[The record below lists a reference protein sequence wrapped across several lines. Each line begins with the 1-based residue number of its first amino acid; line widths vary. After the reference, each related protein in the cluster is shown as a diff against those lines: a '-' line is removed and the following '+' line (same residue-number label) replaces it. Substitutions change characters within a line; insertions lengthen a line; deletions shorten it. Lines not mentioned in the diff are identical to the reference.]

1 MRPKGT
7 VLVSGS
13 LVYDKIMD
21 FPGRFVDH
29 ILPEKIHALSVNFVV
44 EKIEVKVGGTAG
56 NIAYNLK
63 LLGEEPVIFSQA
75 GRDFGSYQRWLQRH
89 RIATDEIKLVLRK
102 DTTVA
107 HIITDRDDNQ
117 IVALHLETMGV
128 PCGITLKKVQRH
140 FPVALAIIAPGNV
153 TDMIDAAHV
162 YKASGIRYIADPGQ
176 EIPLLSVRELNFL
189 IQGARLLISNDYE
202 FAQIKKKLKQD
213 EKEILHKVETVVVT
227 LGARGSLIYHKDH
240 TYAVKAARPKKV
252 VDPTGAG
259 DAYRAGFIK
268 GLVSGWS
275 LPRCGEFASYI
286 AKFPVEHYGTQEHR
300 LRINSYSSPQNPR
313 RPRAPH
319 LLKSRNILY

>member
-1 MRPKGT
+1 M
-7 VLVSGS
+7 
-13 LVYDKIMD
+13 VYDKIMD

-29 ILPEKIHALSVNFVV
+29 IIPEKIHALSVNFVV

-75 GRDFGSYQRWLQRH
+75 GRDFGLYQKWLRRN
-89 RIATDEIKLVLRK
+89 RIASDEIRLVPRK

-117 IVALHLETMGV
+117 IAALHLETMGV
-128 PCGITLKKVQRH
+128 PCGITAQKVKRYL
-140 FPVALAIIAPGNV
+140 PAALAIIAPGNIA
-153 TDMIDAAHV
+153 DMMNAARV
-162 YKASGIRYIADPGQ
+162 YKKLGIRYIADPGQ
-176 EIPLLSVRELNFL
+176 EIPLLSARELNYL
-189 IQGARLLISNDYE
+189 IKGAHLLISNDYE
-202 FAQIKKKLKQD
+202 FAQIQKKLKQS
-213 EKEILHKVETVVVT
+213 EKEILRKAETVVVT
-227 LGARGSLIYHKDH
+227 RGDRGSLIYHQAH
-240 TYAVKAARPKKV
+240 TYTVKAVRPKKV

-300 LRINSYSSPQNPR
+300 F
-313 RPRAPH
+313 AV
-319 LLKSRNILY
+319 KS

>member
-1 MRPKGT
+1 
-7 VLVSGS
+7 
-13 LVYDKIMD
+13 MD
-21 FPGRFVDH
+21 FPGRFVDN
-29 ILPEKIHALSVNFVV
+29 IIPEKIHALSVNFVV

-75 GRDFGSYQRWLQRH
+75 GRDFGVYQKWLQRH
-89 RIATDEIKLVLRK
+89 RIASDEIRLVSRK

-117 IVALHLETMGV
+117 IAALHLETMGV
-128 PCGITLKKVQRH
+128 PCGITAQKVKRH
-140 FPVALAIIAPGNV
+140 LPVAMAIIAPGNV
-153 TDMIDAAHV
+153 TDMMDAARV
-162 YKASGIRYIADPGQ
+162 YKTLGVRYIADPGQ
-176 EIPLLSVRELNFL
+176 EIPLLSARELNYL
-189 IQGARLLISNDYE
+189 IQGAHVLISNDYE
-202 FAQIKKKLKQD
+202 FAQIKQKLKQS
-213 EKEILHKVETVVVT
+213 EKEILRNVETIVVT
-227 LGARGSLIYHKDH
+227 LGAKGSLIYHRAH
-240 TYAVKAARPKKV
+240 TYTVKAVRPKKV

-300 LRINSYSSPQNPR
+300 FKVR
-313 RPRAPH
+313 
-319 LLKSRNILY
+319 